1 VTSQNFVLT
10 INPAAPITRHNNV
23 GHWIDVPDFEH
34 DNFVVDQAA
43 LAAGTPQAGVP
54 RTGVVYS
61 TSGGGKTA
69 GQSPAYPVADRLNI
83 PGVRGVMMRHPWREL
98 ERTNTPGN
106 YFFDRVAGELAQCLA
121 IGNARGSRFGFIL
134 FISVNSFVGG
144 SGNPLPPYLDHLA
157 TEEAPLGRGV
167 WNTWRWNTTI
177 RTRFAALVQAL
188 AAQFDSHPC
197 WEGIAT
203 NETATKA
210 ANSDPNSGYTAAGF
224 RQGLIDET
232 NAIAAACSR
241 GRHFFYQNFF
251 PTTGTDSNLDLVVE
265 AGIANGAM
273 VMCAPDIL
281 PGKNALE
288 DRVYPR
294 YTRTTT
300 LNGIAPFRGR
310 LPFQCSAQN
319 DSHIWNSTLEE
330 EVSPYDSMQTIF
342 SFARNTL
349 KCNYVMWTWRRT
361 GAGNRFGLG
370 WQPPTGARLP
380 SDAEVIA
387 ATPTWQPSPGWT
399 PT

>member
-1 VTSQNFVLT
+1 VTSQNFLLT

-43 LAAGTPQAGVP
+43 LAAGTPQPGVP

-69 GQSPAYPVADRLNI
+69 GQSPSYPVADRLNI

-98 ERTNTPGN
+98 ESSQGVYT
-106 YFFDRVAGELAQCLA
+106 FDRVAGELAQCLA

-203 NETATKA
+203 NETATKD
-210 ANSDPNSGYTAAGF
+210 ANSDPASGYTTAGF
-224 RQGLIDET
+224 RDGLIAES
-232 NAIAAACSR
+232 NAIANACTN

-251 PTTGTDSNLDLVVE
+251 PTVATDSNLDLVVE

-281 PGKNALE
+281 PGKDSLE
-288 DRVYPR
+288 SRVYPR

-319 DSHIWNSTLEE
+319 DSHIWNTTLEAHTA
-330 EVSPYDSMQTIF
+330 PYDSMQSIF
-342 SFARNTL
+342 SFARDTL

-361 GAGNRFGLG
+361 GAGNHFDD
-370 WQPPTGARLP
+370 
-380 SDAEVIA
+380 DAVVITN
-387 ATPTWQPSPGWT
+387 TPTWQPSPGWT

>member
-1 VTSQNFVLT
+1 VTSQNFLLT

-43 LAAGTPQAGVP
+43 LAAGTPQPGVP

-188 AAQFDSHPC
+188 GAQFDSHPC

-232 NAIAAACSR
+232 NAIASACSR

-251 PTTGTDSNLDLVVE
+251 PTTGTDSNLDLVVQ

-281 PGKNALE
+281 PGKTALE
-288 DRVYPR
+288 TRVYPR
-294 YTRTTT
+294 YTT
-300 LNGIAPFRGR
+300 FRGQ
-310 LPFQCSAQN
+310 LPMQCSAQN
-319 DSHIWNSTLEE
+319 DSHIWNTTLED
-330 EVSPYDSMQTIF
+330 EVAPYDSMQSIF

-361 GAGNRFGLG
+361 GAGNRFGQG
-370 WQPPTGARLP
+370 WLPPTGPRLP